1 MSMSVEQL
9 PSHKL
14 TTFSELL
21 VFGLSKKN
29 QCWVGTRFYASV
41 VDWILRYGHCTQKW
55 TSLQTVVADRR
66 NIRRSRNTW
75 MNCS

>member
-9 PSHKL
+9 PSHNL

-21 VFGLSKKN
+21 VFGLWKKN

-41 VDWILRYGHCTQKW
+41 VDWIL
-55 TSLQTVVADRR
+55 
-66 NIRRSRNTW
+66 
-75 MNCS
+75 